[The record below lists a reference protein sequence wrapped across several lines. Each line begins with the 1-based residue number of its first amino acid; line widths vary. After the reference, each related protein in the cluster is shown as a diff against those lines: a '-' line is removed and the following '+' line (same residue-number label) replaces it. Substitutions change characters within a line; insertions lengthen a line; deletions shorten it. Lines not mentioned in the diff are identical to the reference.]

1 MKQSIITT
9 LLSLL
14 ICLVSAKATEV
25 NKSYDFEKDGIYYKV
40 EYSSKKTI
48 YGPSHYISGVGV
60 TYGDIPYSGHITIP
74 EFVYINQEN
83 AKDFEFNISINPSTQ
98 IRVTSIKKKAF
109 YNCKGLE
116 GIDLPHLDWIGDSA
130 FANCEGLKAIVFP
143 SSLHCIYDH
152 AFQDCKN
159 LESINYLEEDIAGES
174 RAMTR
179 AVSFDDYEI
188 GDYAFDGCIKL
199 KHIDISRLVYNG
211 KFSIGKGAFRNCA
224 ALKTIKI
231 PGFSHPYNGTN
242 IMYLIGSKAFEG
254 CNGLKDVY
262 TELQCNILEDVFD
275 ENTYQNATLHVPEG
289 KIDSYKDKFGWR
301 KFFNIVEG
309 NDEIENDAIIV
320 FADEKVK
327 ALCVANWDVNGDG
340 ELSKNEAAAV
350 TDITNVFQ
358 KQTITSFDELSNFTG
373 LTSIGE
379 YAFEECSNLTSI
391 TIPNSVT
398 SIGYAAFYGCF
409 RLTSIKIPNNVYTIG
424 GFAFFSTAI
433 STIFISDNVTSIGDD
448 AFSCCDNLKEIQV
461 DPNNK
466 FYTSV
471 EGVLYNKDCS
481 KIIRYPDAKA
491 GSIYSILDGV
501 KIIGLYAFGGNN
513 NLVNIVLP
521 ESITDIERE
530 AFYACG
536 SMESITISAS
546 VNNIGDMAFVNCSA
560 LTSITIGR
568 GVTIMGESSFTNC
581 PKLTEVTSLAET
593 VPVTKSKV
601 FYGSNIENATLYV
614 PKASIESYKS
624 TAPWSNFKSVV
635 AVEDKADEDILNGW
649 HHNTDG
655 YYEIRNVDDMLRL
668 SAYVREGN
676 SCEEL
681 AFKVVVDELDFGDVS
696 MSPIGYYKSSSNYT
710 PFKGRFD
717 GQSVVIKNL
726 SMSDQMSYRFGLFGY
741 ISGAEI
747 SNITM
752 AESCSILGFDG
763 VGSIVGYNE
772 GGIVCGCVNYGS
784 VSSSNRNI
792 GGIVGYNEAFTA
804 TGEFV
809 GGIVKDCDNYA
820 DINPGYYNA
829 GGIVGHNVTGSVI
842 HCTNTGSISSS
853 ENSYIG
859 GIVGLQER
867 GTVSDCYVTNC
878 TLNGKNYVGVVFG
891 KMDYV
896 KVSNGYTSAG
906 IECDNYYDSNVTV
919 ISGGTGETYNGTM
932 PRGVGDQW
940 KIPYDVP
947 EIIYNHNSYY
957 NGAMLSS
964 ELQGDANNDN
974 VISTE
979 DISTVEAYI
988 MKENSKGFNF
998 INTDMNGDQKVDVAD
1013 IVSILN
1019 HIKVQQ
1025 EVMFDDCYLIGKKD
1039 FSSGWW
1045 PAFSKSYQI
1054 PEGEKWVAQFNLH
1067 INPTTTKN
1075 YNNFA
1080 LIITNDADR
1089 GSNGYREYGAIRF
1102 DHTPSGYSEWG
1113 DYINR
1118 ELVQSTLSFDSDID
1132 AGVQKLGGVVTLIVD
1147 RSNGGLKL
1155 TIDNGNVI
1163 KSYIDSGILVNLNND
1178 PANTKIRC
1186 FIVPEGSYI
1195 DFLKSNIEPMEHN

>member
-1 MKQSIITT
+1 
-9 LLSLL
+9 
-14 ICLVSAKATEV
+14 
-25 NKSYDFEKDGIYYKV
+25 
-40 EYSSKKTI
+40 
-48 YGPSHYISGVGV
+48 
-60 TYGDIPYSGHITIP
+60 
-74 EFVYINQEN
+74 
-83 AKDFEFNISINPSTQ
+83 
-98 IRVTSIKKKAF
+98 
-109 YNCKGLE
+109 
-116 GIDLPHLDWIGDSA
+116 
-130 FANCEGLKAIVFP
+130 
-143 SSLHCIYDH
+143 
-152 AFQDCKN
+152 
-159 LESINYLEEDIAGES
+159 
-174 RAMTR
+174 MTR

-199 KHIDISRLVYNG
+199 KHIDISRLVYNE
-211 KFSIGKGAFRNCA
+211 KFSIGERAFRNCA
-224 ALKTIKI
+224 TLKTIYI
-231 PGFSHPYNGTN
+231 PSFSHPYGGT
-242 IMYLIGSKAFEG
+242 LIGSKAFEG
-254 CNGLKDVY
+254 CCGLKDVY
-262 TELQCNILEDVFD
+262 TDLARNIAEDVFD
-275 ENTYQNATLHVPEG
+275 DSTYQNALLHVTEG
-289 KIDSYKDKFGWR
+289 KINLFKLYYGWR

-309 NDEIENDAIIV
+309 SDEIENNAIIV
-320 FADEKVK
+320 FADEEVK
-327 ALCVANWDVNGDG
+327 ALCIANWDVNGDG
-340 ELSKNEAAAV
+340 ELSKKEAAAV
-350 TDITNVFQ
+350 TDITNVFNN
-358 KQTITSFDELSNFTG
+358 KEISSFNELSNFTG
-373 LTSIGE
+373 LTNIGE
-379 YAFEECSNLTSI
+379 YAFENCKDLTSI

-398 SIGYAAFYGCF
+398 
-409 RLTSIKIPNNVYTIG
+409 
-424 GFAFFSTAI
+424 
-433 STIFISDNVTSIGDD
+433 
-448 AFSCCDNLKEIQV
+448 
-461 DPNNK
+461 
-466 FYTSV
+466 
-471 EGVLYNKDCS
+471 
-481 KIIRYPDAKA
+481 II
-491 GSIYSILDGV
+491 
-501 KIIGLYAFGGNN
+501 
-513 NLVNIVLP
+513 
-521 ESITDIERE
+521 
-530 AFYACG
+530 
-536 SMESITISAS
+536 
-546 VNNIGDMAFVNCSA
+546 
-560 LTSITIGR
+560 
-568 GVTIMGESSFTNC
+568 GESSFTNC

-676 SCEEL
+676 TCEEL

-809 GGIVKDCDNYA
+809 GGIVSDCENYA

-842 HCTNTGSISSS
+842 HCTNIGSISSS

-878 TLNGKNYVGVVFG
+878 TLNGKNYVGAVFG

-919 ISGGTGETYNGTM
+919 ISGGTGETYNGTT

-940 KIPYDVP
+940 KIPYDAP

-988 MKENSKGFNF
+988 MKGNSKGFNF

-1025 EVMFDDCYLIGKKD
+1025 EVMLDDCYLIGKKD

-1045 PAFSKSYQI
+1045 SAFSKSYQI

-1067 INPTTTKN
+1067 INPTTTNTYK
-1075 YNNFA
+1075 NFA